1 MSLREVD
8 VGAVVCTLPSEYCM
22 LVVAI
27 VPVVILLDPVSV
39 TASID
44 RRPDVGVSCDQY
56 VVHRHLSTRYNC
68 SRPWH

>member
-8 VGAVVCTLPSEYCM
+8 VGPLFVHYRQDTVY

-39 TASID
+39 AAF
-44 RRPDVGVSCDQY
+44 
-56 VVHRHLSTRYNC
+56 HRSP
-68 SRPWH
+68 S